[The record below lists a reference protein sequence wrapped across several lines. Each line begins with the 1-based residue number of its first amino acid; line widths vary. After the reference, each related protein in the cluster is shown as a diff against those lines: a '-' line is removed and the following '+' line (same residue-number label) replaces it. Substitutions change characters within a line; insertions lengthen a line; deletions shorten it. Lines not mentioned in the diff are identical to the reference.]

1 MEQLDLSACFGEE
14 RLDEPMTQEQFLQ
27 QTPAR
32 WAARRLRA
40 AEIRGHSVM
49 LVCS

>member
-1 MEQLDLSACFGEE
+1 MSQLDLGACFGEAD

-32 WAARRLRA
+32 YAGFPSMAITRRA
-40 AEIRGHSVM
+40 
-49 LVCS
+49 